1 MIHSVSVPS
10 VNSVASGDVD
20 AASLR
25 DRIFA
30 LMSDGQWR
38 TPFEIREVT
47 GCSDGGITAKLRD
60 LRKPE
65 CGGHTVDIR
74 VRPGAGKRMPSGRMS
89 RVYEYHLLPAAGMGG
104 GQRDSGTRGHGDTA
118 TRSVS
123 ASPLPRVAASVT
135 QERLFETGV
144 QPWYR

>member
-1 MIHSVSVPS
+1 M
-10 VNSVASGDVD
+10 NSVASGDED
-20 AASLR
+20 AATLR
-25 DRIFA
+25 DRIFE
-30 LMSDGQWR
+30 LMSDGRWR

-89 RVYEYHLLPAAGMGG
+89 RVYEYHLIPAGGMDG
-104 GQRDSGTRGHGDTA
+104 GQGDTGTRGHGEAA
-118 TRSVS
+118 TGRGPALGSIS
-123 ASPLPRVAASVT
+123 ASPGRRVTASADQLP
-135 QERLFETGV
+135 LIETGV